1 MAGAGLTRR
10 SQQQGTVALSLS
22 LTADKLCHFLHL
34 SFFLSPCFSL
44 SSDFLWRKRGNEEE
58 VEQKKKRRIY

>member
-22 LTADKLCHFLHL
+22 LTVMPISFAISSTCL
-34 SFFLSPCFSL
+34 SFCLHVLVCLLIFCGGKGEMR
-44 SSDFLWRKRGNEEE
+44 RK
-58 VEQKKKRRIY
+58 